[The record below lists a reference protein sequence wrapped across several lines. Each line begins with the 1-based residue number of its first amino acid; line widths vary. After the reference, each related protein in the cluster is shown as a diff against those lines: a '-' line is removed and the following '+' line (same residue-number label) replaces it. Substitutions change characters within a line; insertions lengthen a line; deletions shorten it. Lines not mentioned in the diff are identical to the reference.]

1 MTNTAIIPLVSFLA
15 AGAGY
20 MAAEFLS
27 QDDSAPGLAQGGP
40 VLASTNLE
48 ETGVQKSLDD
58 FAKRLTELEAR
69 NDMAVV
75 DRQPAGAL
83 ETTQSEDLAAMREM
97 LASFKSVETA
107 PPARFQ
113 DMVELAIQAREDREE
128 AERDARRD
136 DQRNDRMDRTME
148 DLTTKL
154 GLDPSQSGQMRKLL
168 TERDLQRTE
177 FFSGMRGGNGAGF
190 DRDTIRESMRVQGE
204 TFNAQLQTF
213 LSPQQVEDYQGM
225 NNSGFGGWGS
235 GRGGGGR
242 DSGGRGQRDA

>member
-20 MAAEFLS
+20 IAADFLS
-27 QDDSAPGLAQGGP
+27 QEDPA
-40 VLASTNLE
+40 LE
-48 ETGVQKSLDD
+48 DPALGDPALGTPDLFVEAAVRDNLDD
-58 FAKRLTELEAR
+58 LARRLSELEAR
-69 NDMAVV
+69 NDMTSV

-83 ETTQSEDLAAMREM
+83 ETTQTEDLAAMREM

-136 DQRNDRMDRTME
+136 EQRNERMDRTMD

-168 TERDLQRTE
+168 TDRDIQRSE
-177 FFSGMRGGNGAGF
+177 FFNGMRGGNGAGF

-204 TFNAQLQTF
+204 TFNTQLQTF
-213 LSPQQVEDYQGM
+213 LSPQQFEDYQGM
-225 NNSGFGGWGS
+225 NTGGW

-242 DSGGRGQRDA
+242 DSGGRGGRDA

>member
-1 MTNTAIIPLVSFLA
+1 MNTVIIPFVSFLA

-40 VLASTNLE
+40 ALASSSLE

-58 FAKRLTELEAR
+58 FAMRLTELEAR
-69 NDMAVV
+69 NNMAAV

-83 ETTQSEDLAAMREM
+83 ETTQVEDLAAMREI

-113 DMVELAIQAREDREE
+113 DMVELAIEERENREE

-136 DQRNDRMDRTME
+136 EQRMERMDRTME

-154 GLDPSQSGQMRKLL
+154 GLDPNQSDQMRKLL
-168 TERDLQRTE
+168 TDRDLQRTE
-177 FFSGMRGGNGAGF
+177 FFEGMRNGGTAGI
-190 DRDTIRESMRVQGE
+190 DRDSIRESMRVQGE
-204 TFNAQLQTF
+204 TFNTSLQTF

-225 NNSGFGGWGS
+225 NNNSGGWGT
-235 GRGGGGR
+235 GRGGGR
-242 DSGGRGQRDA
+242 DSGTRGGRDA

>member
-20 MAAEFLS
+20 LAADFLS
-27 QDDSAPGLAQGGP
+27 PDDVAPGLAQRGP
-40 VLASTNLE
+40 ALASPNLDG
-48 ETGVQKSLDD
+48 TGVQERLDE
-58 FAKRLTELEAR
+58 FAQRLSSLEAR
-69 NDMAVV
+69 NDLAPI

-83 ETTQSEDLAAMREM
+83 ETTQTEDLEAMREM

-113 DMVELAIQAREDREE
+113 DMVDLAIEAREDRERL
-128 AERDARRD
+128 ERDARRD
-136 DQRNDRMDRTME
+136 EQRNERMDRTME

-154 GLDPSQSGQMRKLL
+154 GLDPNQSGQMRTLL
-168 TERDLQRTE
+168 TDRDIQRSE

-190 DRDTIRESMRVQGE
+190 DRDSIRESMRIQGE
-204 TFNAQLQTF
+204 TFNTQLQTF
-213 LSPQQVEDYQGM
+213 LSPQQFEDYQGM

-235 GRGGGGR
+235 GRGGR
-242 DSGGRGQRDA
+242 DSGGRGGRDA

>member
-20 MAAEFLS
+20 LAADFLS
-27 QDDSAPGLAQGGP
+27 PDDLAPGLSQAGP
-40 VLASTNLE
+40 APASNLE
-48 ETGVQKSLDD
+48 GTDVQERFDE
-58 FAKRLTELEAR
+58 FARRLKDLEAR
-69 NDMAVV
+69 NDMVAV
-75 DRQPAGAL
+75 DRQPAGDL
-83 ETTQSEDLAAMREM
+83 ETTQAEDLAAMREM

-136 DQRNDRMDRTME
+136 DQRNERMDRTME

-154 GLDPSQSGQMRKLL
+154 GLDPNQSGQMRKLL
-168 TERDLQRTE
+168 TERDLQRSE

-204 TFNAQLQTF
+204 TFDTQLQTF

-225 NNSGFGGWGS
+225 NTSGFGGWGT
-235 GRGGGGR
+235 GRGGR

>member
-1 MTNTAIIPLVSFLA
+1 MKNTAIIPLVSFLA

-20 MAAEFLS
+20 LAADFLS
-27 QDDSAPGLAQGGP
+27 TDDLAPSLAQAGP
-40 VLASTNLE
+40 APASSLE
-48 ETGVQKSLDD
+48 GADVQERFDK
-58 FAKRLTELEAR
+58 FAQRLSDLEAR
-69 NDMAVV
+69 NDMVAV

-83 ETTQSEDLAAMREM
+83 ETTQTEDLAAMQEM

-113 DMVELAIQAREDREE
+113 DMVELAMEAREERER

-136 DQRNDRMDRTME
+136 EQRSERMDRTME

-154 GLDPSQSGQMRKLL
+154 SLDPGQSGQMRKVL
-168 TERDLQRTE
+168 TDRDIQRSE

-204 TFNAQLQTF
+204 TFNTQLQTF
-213 LSPQQVEDYQGM
+213 LSPQQFEDYEGM
-225 NNSGFGGWGS
+225 NTSGFGGWGS
-235 GRGGGGR
+235 GRGGR
-242 DSGGRGQRDA
+242 DSGGRGGRDA